1 MKEGGRER
9 EREGERKGGMEEGQ
23 KERKEMKG
31 EKREKGEGEGKET
44 EEIPCSDLRLNMAV
58 SGHDNWSEVANFQL
72 GKEQSEDKF
81 SAKEVREEKGENL
94 GILNIMLC
102 LSSTNPKNPCIFVW

>member
-1 MKEGGRER
+1 
-9 EREGERKGGMEEGQ
+9 MEEGQ

-31 EKREKGEGEGKET
+31 EKREKGEGRKGGKET
-44 EEIPCSDLRLNMAV
+44 EEIPWSDLLLNMAV

-81 SAKEVREEKGENL
+81 NAKEVREEKGKNL

-102 LSSTNPKNPCIFVW
+102 LSFSSVQFISVAQSCPTLCDPMPLINQP